1 MTQEKEYVLGNKL
14 VFSYAGEIDL
24 IQDARFESRLNNSF
38 GITEEQYSLV
48 EALAKGA
55 VEIKE
60 SAIDVQSTD
69 VSTNA
74 SFYCLPAMR
83 PSGNM
88 EGRQFI
94 LFYAVIPTDGKW
106 RLRRIFVRTCADDAS
121 DHDLLYTMPRPKNAM
136 AKIRELL
143 SLANSIEERVRRKRA
158 PTDRK
163 PNRPKAGPRTDQRNN
178 QRQDWNPADAPLP
191 EGKAHRNRGNNKR
204 NFDRSSHDSDFRQPR
219 NQKQMKN
226 QPFLSLREQMEA

>member
-48 EALAKGA
+48 EALAKGT

-69 VSTNA
+69 VSANA

-106 RLRRIFVRTCADDAS
+106 KLRRIFVRTCADDAS
-121 DHDLLYTMPRPKNAM
+121 DHDLLYTMPRPKSAM

-163 PNRPKAGPRTDQRNN
+163 PNRPKTGPRPDQRP
-178 QRQDWNPADAPLP
+178 DWSPGELAST
-191 EGKAHRNRGNNKR
+191 EGKQRRGRNNNR
-204 NFDRSSHDSDFRQPR
+204 RDSERLPHDSEFRQPR
-219 NQKQMKN
+219 SQKHSRH
-226 QPFLSLREQMEA
+226 QPFRDLREQMDA